1 MTTAEI
7 EEKITGIFEE
17 AIRQKTVNGVSY
29 ALVDQ
34 GGVSRHYLGQAEL
47 GQFYDLASLTKW
59 WGRPAGFLRKWLQ
72 GKSA

>member
-29 ALVDQ
+29 AWLTRE
-34 GGVSRHYLGQAEL
+34 GVAGTTWARLSRGN
-47 GQFYDLASLTKW
+47 SMTW
-59 WGRPAGFLRKWLQ
+59 PP
-72 GKSA
+72 

>member
-7 EEKITGIFEE
+7 EKITGIFEE

-34 GGVSRHYLGQAEL
+34 GRGSRHYPGP
-47 GQFYDLASLTKW
+47 G
-59 WGRPAGFLRKWLQ
+59 
-72 GKSA
+72 

>member
-34 GGVSRHYLGQAEL
+34 GGVSRHYLGQAEPVL
-47 GQFYDLASLTKW
+47 DQGGGDGQRDF
-59 WGRPAGFLRKWLQ
+59 
-72 GKSA
+72 

>member
-34 GGVSRHYLGQAEL
+34 GRGSRHYLGQAEP
-47 GQFYDLASLTKW
+47 GQFYDLAS
-59 WGRPAGFLRKWLQ
+59 F
-72 GKSA
+72 

>member
-29 ALVDQ
+29 ALVNQ
-34 GGVSRHYLGQAEL
+34 GGVSRHYLG
-47 GQFYDLASLTKW
+47 
-59 WGRPAGFLRKWLQ
+59 
-72 GKSA
+72 